1 MDIYLQSLYIVLVN
15 VTSFT
20 GIKKA
25 YIKRTDDTERL
36 TRAL

>member
-25 YIKRTDDTERL
+25 HIKRTDDTERL